1 MTEAIA
7 EPVWVLPCGFD
18 NQWGNIE
25 RCAEFFG
32 LVAARER
39 ASGFETSHGDDDLN
53 RLVDHAVDCL
63 GSDDAGPLAQE
74 FSNRLAIDLLL
85 QAAAHEPE
93 TTIDWWPV
101 FAEAKEGDLMLLLLS
116 PAPIPRSILDE
127 IAANDGRVAESQ
139 ALMREL
145 VDPPIGA
152 KMYGERVDPGSFD
165 DLRLD
170 PFRRF
175 AGGGLF
181 GFGRLMADPKVSKD
195 GAVGAPVGQLE
206 PFQRAVNPVELGWPS
221 MNHRLE
227 SGEPYWSVNRSGA
240 REACFVE
247 ANSSEVRAKVNETIV
262 GVPSVVEFEP
272 PVASSGWNTG
282 QVDLPEGFKLIRQL
296 GAGGNGEV
304 FLVSSGNSEL
314 VLKRLDH
321 VFDGSDTQIALEA
334 SELPELQ
341 DERLVW
347 YEESFAFAGKTWLRM
362 PFRGHSLQSMRT
374 GMSLAAVLG
383 VLVDLGEALA
393 LVHKA
398 GYSWGDIKPLNT
410 LVDGNGRGHLA
421 DPDLLNKPTKSGT
434 PAYMSQD
441 PDFFNDD
448 LLAFVRTSL
457 VALEGTFRMEQG
469 EQIALSPDRPPSWV
483 EPGSL
488 DAREWQ
494 VLVDDFGLGQ
504 AWVKPGERPS
514 TAPGTI
520 DEATELLRT
529 AKKGVERWRLATE
542 TDLAIAQDLVKD
554 RV

>member
-1 MTEAIA
+1 MEALA

-18 NQWGNIE
+18 NQAGNIE
-25 RCAEFFG
+25 KCDKFFTD
-32 LVAARER
+32 L

-53 RLVDHAVDCL
+53 RLVDSAVDFL
-63 GSDDAGPLAQE
+63 GSDDPGAEAEAEE
-74 FSNRLAIDLLL
+74 FSNRLAVDLLL
-85 QAAAHEPE
+85 QAAALEPE
-93 TTIDWWPV
+93 RTIDWWPV

-127 IAANDGRVAESQ
+127 IAANDGRLATSQ
-139 ALMREL
+139 ALMAEL
-145 VDPPIGA
+145 VRGRNGA
-152 KMYGERVDPGSFD
+152 TQYGDRLDTSSFD
-165 DLRLD
+165 DLMLN

-181 GFGRLMADPKVSKD
+181 GFGRLMADPEKT
-195 GAVGAPVGQLE
+195 GTTPVGQVE
-206 PFQRAVNPVELGWPS
+206 AFQRVVNPVELGLPS

-227 SGEPYWSVNRSGA
+227 SGKPYWSVNRCGA
-240 REACFVE
+240 RKACFVK
-247 ANSSEVRAKVNETIV
+247 ANSSEVRAKVDETIAR
-262 GVPSVVEFEP
+262 VPSVVQFEP
-272 PVASSGWNTG
+272 PVASSGWKTG
-282 QVDLPEGFKLIRQL
+282 QVDLPEGFKLIREL
-296 GAGGNGEV
+296 GEEAGNNAV
-304 FLVSSGNSEL
+304 FLVSSGNSEIA
-314 VLKRLDH
+314 LKRLDKH
-321 VFDGSDTQIALEA
+321 LVGQDLQLALAA
-334 SELPELQ
+334 SKVPELQ

-347 YEESFAFAGKTWLRM
+347 YDESFEFAGDTWLRM

-374 GMSLAAVLG
+374 GMGLAAVLG
-383 VLVDLGEALA
+383 VLVDLGEVLA
-393 LVHKA
+393 KVHKA

-410 LVDGNGRGHLA
+410 LVDGNGRGYLA
-421 DPDLLNKPTKSGT
+421 DPDLLKNKREPTKSGT

-529 AKKGVERWRLATE
+529 AKNGVERWHLATE
-542 TDLAIAQDLVKD
+542 MDLRIAQDLVKD

>member
-1 MTEAIA
+1 MEAIA

-18 NQWGNIE
+18 DQWGNIE
-25 RCAEFFG
+25 ECDKFFTD
-32 LVAARER
+32 L
-39 ASGFETSHGDDDLN
+39 ASGFETSHGDDALN
-53 RLVDHAVDCL
+53 RLVDHAVDLL
-63 GSDDAGPLAQE
+63 GSGDADPEAE
-74 FSNRLAIDLLL
+74 KFSNRLAIDLLL
-85 QAAAHEPE
+85 QAAAHEPD

-127 IAANDGRVAESQ
+127 IAAYDGRVAESQ
-139 ALMREL
+139 KLMREL
-145 VDPPIGA
+145 VGGSNGA
-152 KMYGERVDPGSFD
+152 QMYGDRVDPSSFD

-181 GFGRLMADPKVSKD
+181 GFGRLMADPEVSDD
-195 GAVGAPVGQLE
+195 GAVGAPVGQLQ
-206 PFQRAVNPVELGWPS
+206 PFQRVVNPVELGWPS
-221 MNHRLE
+221 MDHRLE
-227 SGEPYWSVNRSGA
+227 SDEPYWSVNRPGA

-247 ANSSEVRAKVNETIV
+247 ANSSDVRAKVDLTIAR
-262 GVPSVVEFEP
+262 VPSVVQSESS
-272 PVASSGWNTG
+272 VASSGWNTG

-304 FLVSSGNSEL
+304 FLVSSGNSEM
-314 VLKRLDH
+314 VLKRLDR
-321 VFDGSDTQIALEA
+321 VFVGSDPQIALEA
-334 SELPELQ
+334 SELAELQ

-347 YEESFAFAGKTWLRM
+347 YEESFEFAGKTWLRM
-362 PFRGHSLQSMRT
+362 PFRGHSLQSVRT

-393 LVHKA
+393 LVHEA

-421 DPDLLNKPTKSGT
+421 DPDLLNKLEPKKPGT

-457 VALEGTFRMEQG
+457 VALEGTFDMKPG
-469 EQIALSPDRPPSWV
+469 EPVALSPDRPPSWV
-483 EPGSL
+483 DPGSL
-488 DAREWQ
+488 EAHEWQ
-494 VLVDDFGLGQ
+494 VLVDDFWLGQ
-504 AWVKPGERPS
+504 AWVKPDEGLS

-520 DEATELLRT
+520 DETTELLRT
-529 AKKGVERWRLATE
+529 AKDGVERWRRATE
-542 TDLAIAQDLVKD
+542 TDLIIAQDLVKD